1 MSLTGL
7 GGLALDLDGGAGGA
21 GVLLLL
27 RVLLNTAQEV
37 VTGAGGLDVLDADVD
52 ALLDVAA
59 PDLLVDDDTDGGL
72 GDIVDDTGLSVV
84 DLEGKTVLLSVSVTP
99 HHRIANALPLLLS
112 TVDLDVY
119 DITDTIPFVS
129 PSFSSRLEVV
139 ATNRYWRM

>member
-7 GGLALDLDGGAGGA
+7 GGLALDLNSGSGGA

-27 RVLLNTAQEV
+27 RVLLDTAQEV
-37 VTGAGGLDVLDADVD
+37 VTGAGGVDVLDADVD

-72 GDIVDDTGLSVV
+72 GDVVDDTGLAVV
-84 DLEGKTVLLSVSVTP
+84 DLERETVELSVSVAP
-99 HHRIANALPLLLS
+99 HYRIANALPLLCG

-119 DITDTIPFVS
+119 DITDTIQSSVFRS
-129 PSFSSRLEVV
+129 PSIRSRR
-139 ATNRYWRM
+139 N